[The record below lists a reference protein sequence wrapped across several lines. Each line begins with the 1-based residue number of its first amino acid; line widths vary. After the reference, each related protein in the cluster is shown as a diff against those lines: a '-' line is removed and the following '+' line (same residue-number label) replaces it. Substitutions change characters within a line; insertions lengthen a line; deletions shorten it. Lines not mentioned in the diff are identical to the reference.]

1 MSDCGDD
8 DMVGVGTEI
17 KSGVSTGKSIPH
29 RLKFSSLSQVMWGD
43 GKAGRQR
50 VSLTDRQKVSKSDEI
65 LRVLRHCWNGQDS
78 FFVIHIIF
86 TEKRARKGNCYFY
99 T

>member
-43 GKAGRQR
+43 GKAGRQQ
-50 VSLTDRQKVSKSDEI
+50 VDRQVGKQTD
-65 LRVLRHCWNGQDS
+65 GQ
-78 FFVIHIIF
+78 
-86 TEKRARKGNCYFY
+86 TGRQTGG
-99 T
+99 